1 MTVLYEQDYGL
12 WAEQMAD
19 LLSEGR
25 FAELDIDNL
34 VDEVRDL
41 SKRERDRLLSSVR
54 LIVHHLLKWDYQP
67 ERRSRSWQ
75 ITIQRER
82 VHIIRY
88 LKDSPSLK
96 RYLTDAWLDETY
108 VVANLNA
115 EKETGLK
122 FPADCPYS
130 ISDVLERPV
139 IL

>member
-41 SKRERDRLLSSVR
+41 SKRDRDR
-54 LIVHHLLKWDYQP
+54 H
-67 ERRSRSWQ
+67 
-75 ITIQRER
+75 
-82 VHIIRY
+82 
-88 LKDSPSLK
+88 
-96 RYLTDAWLDETY
+96 
-108 VVANLNA
+108 
-115 EKETGLK
+115 
-122 FPADCPYS
+122 S

-139 IL
+139 ILAP